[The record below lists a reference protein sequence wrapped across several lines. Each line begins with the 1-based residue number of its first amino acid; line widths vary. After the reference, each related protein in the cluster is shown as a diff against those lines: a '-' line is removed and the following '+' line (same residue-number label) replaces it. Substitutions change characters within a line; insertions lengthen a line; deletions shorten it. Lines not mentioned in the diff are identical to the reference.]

1 MMKLVYI
8 CSPLKG
14 DMQENIKKATA
25 YCAYAAEQGV
35 IPLAPHTIFTQYL
48 DDTVPLQRQKGL
60 MMGMELLKHCSELWV
75 CGDVVSEGMKR
86 EISYAQKHDIATLYY
101 SETFFHNQTVSHKED
116 YGLRMKQKIIG
127 IQEQFGSIFVAKAED
142 GKITSVILPEEAH
155 SSMSREEIK
164 EVERYIASAGS
175 RKPEAGPV
183 EENTM
188 EMEQ

>member
-1 MMKLVYI
+1 M
-8 CSPLKG
+8 
-14 DMQENIKKATA
+14 N
-25 YCAYAAEQGV
+25 
-35 IPLAPHTIFTQYL
+35 
-48 DDTVPLQRQKGL
+48 
-60 MMGMELLKHCSELWV
+60 
-75 CGDVVSEGMKR
+75 
-86 EISYAQKHDIATLYY
+86 
-101 SETFFHNQTVSHKED
+101 KED

-142 GKITSVILPEEAH
+142 GKITSVILPQEAH

-183 EENTM
+183 EEDTM